1 MNQKFVKLNLHTDEI
16 VRITTSIATGII
28 GRVKGVDEVN
38 GGLVLEG
45 IKEEHAISQIDNI
58 MDYERVLIPI
68 EDIKYIF
75 VINLE
80 PKK

>member
-1 MNQKFVKLNLHTDEI
+1 MNKKFVKLNLKIDEI
-16 VRITTSIATGII
+16 VRITTSVATGII
-28 GRVKGVDEVN
+28 GRVIDVDEIN
-38 GGLVLEG
+38 DGLILEG
-45 IKEEHAISQIDNI
+45 IKEEHAMSQIDNI

-80 PKK
+80 SKK